1 MANLIPVIGCLVT
14 VNERVGYVSGNQ
26 FAKDTSKVDVLWQPG
41 RDTST
46 VPLDLLQSAFK
57 MGMEVEHKPDS
68 AAQKSLGYGTVLKT
82 REIAGFQQL
91 LVEFPESSAKH
102 WLPFERL
109 AYVQSTQHRFVVGN
123 TGSDDSAER
132 FRLKFLAHTI
142 ENWNEN
148 TGALSHLGIDP
159 LPHQIDLVHKILNHG
174 NRNWLIADD
183 VGLGKTIETGMLIKA
198 LIQRDLASRI
208 LIITPAGLTRQWK
221 EDELY
226 GKFKLGEFKIYGE
239 NFTIDTPRDWYGYN
253 NVIASID
260 RLKEPEH
267 LDSIMQADNW
277 DLIIFDET
285 HRLSRTLYG
294 NTYEE
299 SQRYN
304 LARKLR
310 KKTDSLILLSATPH
324 QGKEDKFH
332 ALLHLLRPELKDK
345 IDTLELNPQIL
356 NDMMLRNNK
365 ADVTDKDGKFI
376 FVGKRTHAI
385 RVEINDEAK
394 DFDQALQSY
403 LKQGYAQARQLG
415 KAGNAIGFV
424 MTVYRKLAAS
434 SVQAIYNSLVRRK
447 ARLEGMISGEIE
459 YAKEDERYA
468 GEFEEIS
475 ISQTDDEFF
484 AGELPLLEELI
495 ERCQRLIPHDRK
507 LKEFM
512 SSMLH
517 SILNESPNEK
527 VLIFT
532 EYRST
537 QDYIQQ
543 ALAQKF
549 GVDKVELINGSMK
562 AIDRRE
568 AIKRFE
574 GNGQFLISTE
584 AGGEG
589 INLQSQCHIMVNY
602 DLPWNPMRLVQRI
615 GRLYRYGQ
623 KKVVLVF
630 NIHSPTT
637 ADEKIISLMYER
649 INQVVKDLATVGD
662 EYNERLG
669 DDILGQVADLAD
681 METILNEAP
690 ENNINRTQERIN
702 DALFRAKDA
711 ANKQRD
717 LFENA
722 SSYNPENR
730 LDTFEPSKFHIY
742 SFVEGMFG
750 YLNIE
755 IVEKTNASEVWH
767 VRLPE
772 NLMEKLGVRRSR
784 WSFTL
789 NDIIAAQRADIEILD
804 MDHFLMQ
811 HFIKEAK
818 SYTFSGQT
826 AVIQYPD
833 SDGAVIASAYLRWQN
848 DCGKRQKQEFITWV
862 IQSDGSIKINP
873 SELYELTAVPLA
885 NGTYSSTS
893 EKNKQTIIRFQQAAG
908 RRLTELSNNWLQPD
922 NVELISA
929 GWFEVE

>member
-1 MANLIPVIGCLVT
+1 MAKLIPVIGCLVT

-26 FAKDTSKVDVLWQPG
+26 FANDTCKVEVVWQAG
-41 RDTST
+41 RETST
-46 VPLDLLQSAFK
+46 VPIEMLQSAFK
-57 MGMEVEHKPDS
+57 MGMEVEHKPES
-68 AAQKSLGYGTVLKT
+68 AAQKSLGFGSILKT
-82 REIAGFQQL
+82 REMAGFQQV

-109 AYVQSTQHRFVVGN
+109 AYVQSPQHRFVVGN
-123 TGSDDSAER
+123 TGAADAAER
-132 FRLKFLAHTI
+132 FRLKFLAHAI

-148 TGALSHLGIDP
+148 TGALAHLGIDP

-208 LIITPAGLTRQWK
+208 LIVTPAGLTRQWK

-239 NFTIDTPRDWYGYN
+239 NFTIDNPRDWYGYN
-253 NVIASID
+253 HVIASID

-267 LDSIMQADNW
+267 LDSIMQAENW
-277 DLIIFDET
+277 DLIIFDEA

-403 LKQGYAQARQLG
+403 LKQGYAQARHLG

-434 SVQAIYNSLVRRK
+434 SVQAIYNALVRRK
-447 ARLEGMISGEIE
+447 ARLEGFISGQIE
-459 YAKEDERYA
+459 DATEDERYA
-468 GEFEEIS
+468 GEFEERS

-484 AGELPLLEELI
+484 AGEILLLKELI
-495 ERCQRLIPHDRK
+495 ERCQRLIPNDRK
-507 LKEFM
+507 LQEFM
-512 SSMLH
+512 NSMLH
-517 SILNESPNEK
+517 KILNESPNEK

-543 ALAQKF
+543 ALAQRF
-549 GVDKVELINGSMK
+549 GADKVELINGSMK
-562 AIDRRE
+562 TSDRRE
-568 AIKRFE
+568 AIERFE
-574 GNGQFLISTE
+574 ANGQFLISTE

-589 INLQSQCHIMVNY
+589 INLQRQCHIMVNY

-630 NIHSPTT
+630 NMHSPST
-637 ADEKIISLMYER
+637 ADEKIINLMYER

-690 ENNINRTQERIN
+690 DNNINRTQERIN
-702 DALFRAKDA
+702 DALSRAKNA

-730 LDTFEPSKFHIY
+730 IETFEPSKFHIY
-742 SFVEGMFG
+742 SFVESMFD

-755 IVEKTNASEVWH
+755 VVEKTNSNEVWH
-767 VRLPE
+767 IRLPE
-772 NLMEKLGVRRSR
+772 SLMENLGTRRSR

-789 NDIIAAQRADIEILD
+789 NNIIAVQRSDIEMLD

-811 HFIKEAK
+811 YLIKEAK
-818 SYTFSGQT
+818 SYAFGGQT
-826 AVIQYPD
+826 AVIQYPG
-833 SDGAVIASAYLRWQN
+833 SDGAVITSAYLRWQN

-862 IQSDGSIKINP
+862 IQPDGSIKLTP
-873 SELYELTAVPLA
+873 KTLHELTATPLV
-885 NGTYSSTS
+885 NGIYSSTL
-893 EKNKQTIIRFQQAAG
+893 EKNKQTMAQFQQAAG
-908 RRLTELSNNWLQPD
+908 KRLAELSNNWLQPD